1 MATLSANE
9 KRVFEF
15 NLDPVLNDIPC
26 VASDIVYEGAA
37 VGLSSGYARPFTDGD
52 DFCGFA
58 IAKTDNSSG
67 SAGDKYVRVMQKG
80 VVRLTVGGTLA
91 VTDLNALVYATDD
104 DTFSKTDS
112 GSDTV
117 IGRIARFISTT
128 EAMVAFEAEALRLS
142 A

>member
-1 MATLSANE
+1 MTTLAANT

-15 NLDPVLNDIPC
+15 NADPVTSDIPV
-26 VASDIVYEGAA
+26 VASDIIYEGAA
-37 VGLSSGYARPFTDGD
+37 VGLSSGYARPFADGD

-58 IAKTDNSSG
+58 LAKVDNSSG
-67 SAGDKYVRVMQKG
+67 SAGDKSVRVAQKG

-91 VTDLNALVYATDD
+91 VTDVNALCYATDD

-112 GSDTV
+112 GSDTA
-117 IGRIARFISTT
+117 IGRISRFISTT

-142 A
+142 S